1 MDSKSVNSVLPFA
14 RAIDSSRREQ
24 FEEYFRTAP
33 LWILDAFQVEELEKG
48 VTFVRENDPA
58 DTIFFVVKGVIKAT
72 DYRIFGVS
80 YDFMTFNRVHAF
92 GGMEFIM
99 DLDVYRTTLRTV
111 TKCTVVKIPR
121 AKFEKWMYS
130 DIKALKHEAKLVG
143 EYLLEESRNNRLFLF
158 MQGSDRLA
166 LLLVERHER
175 HSKNGVLRVTEG
187 RQGLADE
194 TGLCVKSITRAVKKF
209 GDDGLLTKE
218 GNRIIID
225 REQYEGLKKVV
236 SQKID
241 RGI

>member
-1 MDSKSVNSVLPFA
+1 MENRAVSSALPFA
-14 RAIDSSRREQ
+14 KAIDSSRREQ

-33 LWILDAFQVEELEKG
+33 LWILDAFQVEEVDKD

-80 YDFMTFNRVHAF
+80 YDFMTFDRVHAF

-99 DLDVYRTTLRTV
+99 DLTAYRTTLRTV
-111 TKCTVVKIPR
+111 TKCTMVKLPR
-121 AKFEKWMYS
+121 SKFEKWMYS
-130 DIKALKHEAKLVG
+130 DIKALKHEANLVG
-143 EYLLEESRNNRLFLF
+143 QYLLEESRNNRLFLF
-158 MQGSDRLA
+158 MQGADRLA
-166 LLLVERHER
+166 LLFVERHKR

-209 GDDGLLTKE
+209 GDEGLLTKE
-218 GNRIIID
+218 GNRIVIN
-225 REQYEGLKKVV
+225 REQYEGLKRIVD
-236 SQKID
+236 QKID
-241 RGI
+241 RDE